1 MADILFG
8 FSCFVYV
15 GLATN
20 LLVWWNPPFKLEVRR
35 TVMRVFSGQA
45 YRDDGRGFDASLS
58 LMMPFFDCCHF
69 GIKSLLPFGSKQASD
84 SSSASKR
91 ATMAKS
97 KFTIAL
103 SFSPWLALSTCCIQV
118 SRTRSKR
125 GNIS

>member
-103 SFSPWLALSTCCIQV
+103 SLS
-118 SRTRSKR
+118 
-125 GNIS
+125 G